1 MAGRKSRVPRTEYLV
16 KKKKKWPRAKGKGAK
31 AKKNTPTAAPVRERK
46 EDDDAIEIDGT
57 VVEQLRNA
65 NFRVEL
71 DNGMVVMAYTAG
83 KMRKFRIRIM
93 PGDKVIVALSPY
105 DLTRGRIVYRHR

>member
-1 MAGRKSRVPRTEYLV
+1 MV
-16 KKKKKWPRAKGKGAK
+16 KKKKKWPSAKGKGAT
-31 AKKNTPTAAPVRERK
+31 AKKNMPPAAPVRERK

-57 VVEQLRNA
+57 VIEQLRNA

-71 DNGMVVMAYTAG
+71 DNGMKVMAYTAG

>member
-1 MAGRKSRVPRTEYLV
+1 
-16 KKKKKWPRAKGKGAK
+16 
-31 AKKNTPTAAPVRERK
+31 
-46 EDDDAIEIDGT
+46 AIEIDGT
-57 VVEQLRNA
+57 VIEQLRNA

-71 DNGMVVMAYTAG
+71 DNGMKVMAYTAG

>member
-1 MAGRKSRVPRTEYLV
+1 MV
-16 KKKKKWPRAKGKGAK
+16 KKKKKWPSAKGKGAK
-31 AKKNTPTAAPVRERK
+31 AKKNMPTAAPVRERK

-71 DNGMVVMAYTAG
+71 DNGMEVMAYTAG